1 MNISNNKYA
10 MIKFK
15 TTILLIGNNTGI
27 EVPENIVAELGGG
40 NRPLVVVTLNKYSYR
55 CAIAKMGGKFLISLS
70 AENRKNANVKGS
82 DTLEVQLALDTAPR
96 TVDIP
101 AELQKAFDKN
111 KAAKENFDKLAPS
124 KKKALV
130 VSIMN
135 AKTEETKLRR
145 IEKTME
151 SLK

>member
-1 MNISNNKYA
+1 M
-10 MIKFK
+10 
-15 TTILLIGNNTGI
+15 L
-27 EVPENIVAELGGG
+27 
-40 NRPLVVVTLNKYSYR
+40 VTLNKYSYR
-55 CAIAKMGGKFLISLS
+55 CAIVKMGGKFLFTLS
-70 AENRKNANVKGS
+70 AENRKNANVKGG

-101 AELQKAFDKN
+101 VELQKAFDKN
-111 KAAKENFDKLAPS
+111 KAAKENFDKSASS
-124 KKKALV
+124 KKNALV
-130 VSIMN
+130 VSIMD